1 MTGQFD
7 SSARDQAAA
16 AGGPP
21 ARSLV
26 DEFLRKRIDRR
37 QFLSRAAMIGLSAST
52 ASALLAACGSGT
64 SAPTTSGAP
73 ASSTTTTSPKPPTN
87 TLSWRPVADV
97 SNVDPAILSGLEDPT
112 YVQCFFET
120 LITYKPGT
128 TEQVNCLAESFE
140 KSSDGKQF
148 HFTLKQG
155 IPFQKGYGEMQASDV
170 KYSFERIAGLTKPK
184 LNSPYQGDW
193 AALESVQRR
202 QQVLR
207 DDHHEGG
214 LRPYGECDAFRR
226 RRRERNG
233 VVGEGGGEARQGVRH
248 QPGRHRAV

>member
-1 MTGQFD
+1 M
-7 SSARDQAAA
+7 
-16 AGGPP
+16 
-21 ARSLV
+21 
-26 DEFLRKRIDRR
+26 
-37 QFLSRAAMIGLSAST
+37 
-52 ASALLAACGSGT
+52 
-64 SAPTTSGAP
+64 
-73 ASSTTTTSPKPPTN
+73 
-87 TLSWRPVADV
+87 ADV

-193 AALESVQRR
+193 AALESVRVDSKYSGTIIMKEVFAPTVSATLSGAGVASGMVLSEKAVEKLGKGFGTNPVGTGPYEWTSWVPGQKLVMTKFPAVRGREQGVR
-202 QQVLR
+202 QQVPLR
-207 DDHHEGG
+207 
-214 LRPYGECDAFRR
+214 
-226 RRRERNG
+226 
-233 VVGEGGGEARQGVRH
+233 
-248 QPGRHRAV
+248 